1 MAPLADFFGGA
12 AASMMEMSLD
22 KRASMSDLHNQT
34 TSSHQTITNAQTN
47 VLQILALI
55 FSSFSVAS
63 SVLAFYWFM
72 KMRRSFRHE

>member
-1 MAPLADFFGGA
+1 MAPLVDSVIAA
-12 AASMMEMSLD
+12 AASMQQLSLD
-22 KRASMSDLHNQT
+22 KRASMSELHNQT
-34 TSSHQTITNAQTN
+34 TSSHQTITDAQTN
-47 VLQILALI
+47 VLQILALV